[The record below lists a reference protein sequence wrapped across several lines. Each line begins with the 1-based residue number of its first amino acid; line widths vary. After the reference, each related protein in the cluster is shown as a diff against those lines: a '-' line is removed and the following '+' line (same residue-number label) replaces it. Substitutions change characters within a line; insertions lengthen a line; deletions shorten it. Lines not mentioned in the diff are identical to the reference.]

1 VNKQFESYCNY
12 PIFVQRKMSRRM
24 TCCARLS
31 EDEKAVR
38 GRTKFQRWRNLVYD
52 LRHTKKRIP
61 AAFIEAISQSCI
73 V

>member
-1 VNKQFESYCNY
+1 MTKQFESYCNY
-12 PIFVQRKMSRRM
+12 PIFVQKKMSRRM

-38 GRTKFQRWRNLVYD
+38 RPDK
-52 LRHTKKRIP
+52 KEKRIP
-61 AAFIEAISQSCI
+61 AAFIEAISQNCI